1 MGYLQEGGVVG
12 IDPSPN
18 ALPKAQREGVY
29 EAIRRRRDIRGQFL
43 PDPVPEGVLARI
55 LRAAHLAPS
64 VGFMQAWDFIV
75 VRQEKTRQGIHAAF
89 EEAHAREA
97 VAMPMARRGAYGRIK
112 LEGILEA
119 PLNLCVTCD
128 RSRFS
133 DLPVGR
139 TAQPDCDRYSVVCA
153 VQNLWLAAR
162 AEGVGVGW
170 VSIVDP
176 NAVKGSLGIP
186 EGVKV
191 IAYLCMGYVTHFPE
205 RPELE
210 AAGWLPR
217 LPLERLVHAERW
229 GADVAR
235 GWPELA
241 AALGNGTQGKGEA

>member
-1 MGYLQEGGVVG
+1 MET
-12 IDPSPN
+12 SPN
-18 ALPKAQREGVY
+18 ALPAVQREGVY
-29 EAIRRRRDIRGQFL
+29 EAIRSRRDIRGQFL
-43 PDPVPEGVLARI
+43 PDPVPEEVLSRI
-55 LRAAHLAPS
+55 LHAAHLAPS
-64 VGFMQAWDFIV
+64 VGFMQAWDFVV
-75 VRQEKTRQGIHAAF
+75 VRQVETRRRVQAAF
-89 EEAHAREA
+89 EAARSREVA
-97 VAMPMARRGAYGRIK
+97 AMPPERRGAYGNLK

-128 RSRFS
+128 RSRFA

-153 VQNLWLAAR
+153 VQNLWLASR

-176 NAVKGSLGIP
+176 NAVKGALGIP

-210 AAGWLPR
+210 AVGWLSR
-217 LPLERLVHAERW
+217 LPLDRLVHAERW
-229 GADVAR
+229 GGDVAL
-235 GWPELA
+235 GWPELS
-241 AALGNGTQGKGEA
+241 AALGNVTH